1 MLNLTFEI
9 YRIYLRMSYL
19 PAPPP
24 PIPNLILNGHH
35 HLAPKGREKLGQ

>member
-24 PIPNLILNGHH
+24 PPSPTSSLTDTTTWHQK
-35 HLAPKGREKLGQ
+35 AEKN

>member
-24 PIPNLILNGHH
+24 PSPTSSLTDTTTWHQK
-35 HLAPKGREKLGQ
+35 AEKN